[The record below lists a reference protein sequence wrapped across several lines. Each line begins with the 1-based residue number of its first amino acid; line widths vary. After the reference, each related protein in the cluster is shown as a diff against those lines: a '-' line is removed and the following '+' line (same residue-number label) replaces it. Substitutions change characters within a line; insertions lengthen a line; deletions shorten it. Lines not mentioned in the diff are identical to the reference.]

1 MPLEVVGLV
10 AAVPVLVDLGD
21 DLGSVRRTSGEM
33 RVEVV
38 DVDPDP
44 VVDRL
49 RIGGRLLQLEEQ
61 DRRGADVELSQEGCS
76 PSAGIRFQESR
87 PNTVCSQR
95 AAAAGSS

>member
-61 DRRGADVELSQEGCS
+61 DRRGADVELEPGRLF
-76 PSAGIRFQESR
+76 AVRD
-87 PNTVCSQR
+87 TVCSQR